1 MGWAAPEVSS
11 DELENLRCFLC
22 CDISVLVPCE
32 FAADVDT
39 KVLGRSDS
47 LKGSAMEI
55 VLGLYWSSFPYKGDG
70 LTLGRVELHEPVL
83 FPFLDTVKVGLECV
97 GVMHSLTVQYNSA
110 TNDVNHSNRGADR
123 SQRQLQYMQAVLLVT
138 RWMATSFSATLPF
151 IVSGKLVRGKFTL
164 QALDELL
171 IDNP

>member
-1 MGWAAPEVSS
+1 MLGICPLHIYISPKNHHYTHLPPYLPWHKPGCSFVTLLTDMGWAAPEVSS

-32 FAADVDT
+32 FAVDVDT

-47 LKGSAMEI
+47 LEGSAMEI

-83 FPFLDTVKVGLECV
+83 FLFLDTVKVGLVCWCHAQFD
-97 GVMHSLTVQYNSA
+97 GTVQQPYK
-110 TNDVNHSNRGADR
+110 RR
-123 SQRQLQYMQAVLLVT
+123 
-138 RWMATSFSATLPF
+138 
-151 IVSGKLVRGKFTL
+151 
-164 QALDELL
+164 
-171 IDNP
+171 

>member
-1 MGWAAPEVSS
+1 
-11 DELENLRCFLC
+11 
-22 CDISVLVPCE
+22 
-32 FAADVDT
+32 
-39 KVLGRSDS
+39 
-47 LKGSAMEI
+47 
-55 VLGLYWSSFPYKGDG
+55 
-70 LTLGRVELHEPVL
+70 
-83 FPFLDTVKVGLECV
+83 
-97 GVMHSLTVQYNSA
+97 MHSLTVQYNSP